1 MENERIIIETDG
13 DLEAVASVTATVN
26 ANGELVVEHDFEDY
40 EDEGNN
46 FTKTATVEKEEA
58 LKMAESLA
66 VEVKDLPDEL
76 YAEFGEMAGVG
87 VPSDA
92 ECVFADILD
101 FILDCGAKYSLK

>member
-13 DLEAVASVTATVN
+13 DLEAVASVVTAIN
-26 ANGELVVEHDFEDY
+26 ENGELVVEHDFEDY
-40 EDEGNN
+40 GDDGNN
-46 FTKTATVEKEEA
+46 FTKTAIVEKEEA

-66 VEVKDLPDEL
+66 VEVKDLPQEL
-76 YAEFGEMAGVG
+76 YDEFGEIAGVG

-92 ECVFADILD
+92 ECVFEDILD